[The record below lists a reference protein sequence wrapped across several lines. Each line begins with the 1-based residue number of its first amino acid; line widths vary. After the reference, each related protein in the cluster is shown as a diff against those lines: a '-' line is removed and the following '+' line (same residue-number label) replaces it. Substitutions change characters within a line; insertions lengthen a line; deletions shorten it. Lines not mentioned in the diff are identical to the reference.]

1 MVVPAWSGSQP
12 KTMGPLLHLVQLVFR
27 HMKGSLA
34 VLATATGFGSYAAT
48 ALWRETIIKSYILN
62 TEKAALEKLSL

>member
-1 MVVPAWSGSQP
+1 
-12 KTMGPLLHLVQLVFR
+12 
-27 HMKGSLA
+27 MKVSLA

-48 ALWRETIIKSYILN
+48 ALWEETIIKSYILN